1 MIASW
6 MLFAVVTGLL
16 FALAALAAARAA
28 SAAGRQTRII
38 WSAAL
43 LAAAFWPAIVL
54 ATSYLRGPEV
64 GSGILTL
71 PLTLVARQSHALT
84 AGAWP
89 GRLAV
94 PLEVALLAS
103 WAVLTTILTV
113 RLARAL
119 RTLHHQRES
128 WRHEQIDG
136 VGVRLSSD
144 VGPAVIGLGAM
155 EIVLPEWV
163 LALDRPLLAMVLRH
177 EEEHRRARDPRLL
190 FGAALLVSLIPWN
203 PVLWWCARRLR
214 LAVEL
219 DCDARVLVSHE
230 RPERYSL
237 LLMMM
242 AQRSSSRTSSLAP
255 ALTNPTSNLERR
267 IIAMRRAI
275 PRFARTQL
283 LVFSALAAATVAIA
297 CSVDNP
303 EGVTASTAASRSAA
317 PPRPTS
323 DSTAYFEFQVE
334 KPVLAGENNPAPE
347 YPPALEKAHVEGE
360 VLLQFVVNPD
370 GRADMRTFKVL
381 KSSNDLFTQA
391 VKGVLPSMHF
401 VPAEVGGRKVR
412 QLVQMPFGFKVPQ
425 K

>member
-43 LAAAFWPAIVL
+43 LAAAFWPAFAL
-54 ATSYLRGPEV
+54 ALSQLRGPEA
-64 GSGILTL
+64 GSGIITL

-119 RTLHHQRES
+119 RTLHHQRDS

-163 LALDRPLLAMVLRH
+163 LTLDRPLLAMVLRH

-190 FGAALLVSLIPWN
+190 FGAALLVALIPWN

-283 LVFSALAAATVAIA
+283 LVFSALSAATVAIG

-317 PPRPTS
+317 PPRVGN

-334 KPVLAGENNPAPE
+334 KPVLAGEDNPAPE
-347 YPPALEKAHVEGE
+347 YPPALEKARVDGE
-360 VLLQFVVNPD
+360 VLVQFVVNPD

-381 KSSNDLFTQA
+381 KSSNGLFTKA
-391 VKGVLPSMHF
+391 VKDVLPSMSF

-412 QLVQMPFGFKVPQ
+412 QLVQMPFGFKVSQ